1 MSKRSTSSNAVRHET
16 RLSVEYPSPEQA
28 RRIERALAPEVGDIG
43 DNRSRTR
50 LRRSGAVVSI
60 VVEAAD
66 LVALRAGL
74 NTWCSLL
81 GVAEQTGG
89 AC

>member
-1 MSKRSTSSNAVRHET
+1 VRHET
-16 RLSVEYPSPEQA
+16 RLSFSYPSSEHA
-28 RRIERALAPEVGDIG
+28 HRIERALAPEVGDIADG
-43 DNRSRTR
+43 RSRTR
-50 LRRSGAVVSI
+50 LRRSGATVTL
-60 VVEAAD
+60 VVEATD

-81 GVAEQTGG
+81 RVAERTGD